1 MKINVEFNSVEEMQ
15 DFAKLIGTPCNCNG
29 VKVEIGAPTVEEGK
43 IEDNSKSNKKNTS
56 KKAEKAKEEVKEKK
70 NETPNT
76 TENKEPVQEKEPV
89 KVEAEVTGI
98 DNTSSEP
105 PKDANVTE
113 DVAKVTKE
121 MLRDACAKVMKLGKQ
136 AEVKQIFK
144 KYGANKLPELKE
156 EDYAAAYKDVEA
168 LK

>member
-15 DFAKLIGTPCNCNG
+15 DFAKLIGAPSNCNG
-29 VKVEIGAPTVEEGK
+29 IKVEIGAPTVEEAK
-43 IEDNSKSNKKNTS
+43 KEDNSKGNEKNAS
-56 KKAEKAKEEVKEKK
+56 KKTEKTKTEDKLKR
-70 NETPNT
+70 NETPST
-76 TENKEPVQEKEPV
+76 TENKEPVQDEKPE

-105 PKDANVTE
+105 PKDVTE

-156 EDYAAAYKDVEA
+156 EDYTAAYKDVEA

>member
-1 MKINVEFNSVEEMQ
+1 MKINVEFNNVEEMQ

-29 VKVEIGAPTVEEGK
+29 VKVEMGAPTVEEGK

-76 TENKEPVQEKEPV
+76 TENREPVQEKEPV
-89 KVEAEVTGI
+89 KVEAEVVGVDDAST
-98 DNTSSEP
+98 EP
-105 PKDANVTE
+105 PKDADATKE
-113 DVAKVTKE
+113 EPKVTRE
-121 MLRDACAKVMKLGKQ
+121 MLRALCGKLIKLKS
-136 AEVKQIFK
+136 AEIKEIFK